1 MRLHRVRRNLATK
14 PPLQC
19 RGHRF
24 DPWSGE
30 LTYHKTQYSKKKKR
44 EREKKDGAME
54 RDFLFMG
61 VRLKTTKDE
70 RVLFYL
76 V

>member
-1 MRLHRVRRNLATK
+1 MHT
-14 PPLQC
+14 
-19 RGHRF
+19 
-24 DPWSGE
+24 
-30 LTYHKTQYSKKKKR
+30 TMKTQYSQKK
-44 EREKKDGAME
+44 EREKKDGPME
-54 RDFLFMG
+54 RDFLFMW

>member
-1 MRLHRVRRNLATK
+1 MQGTHGRSLVRRAYV
-14 PPLQC
+14 PRDSVQP
-19 RGHRF
+19 
-24 DPWSGE
+24 
-30 LTYHKTQYSKKKKR
+30 KKKR
-44 EREKKDGAME
+44 EREKKDGPME